1 MSWKWP
7 HKKSNW
13 INQLQKGQAAVL
25 RKCIWKWFPLL
36 FLHLFVFNSNEVTKA
51 LFFSLSDIGRSG
63 VRSRVDVFAG
73 RWPFKTSPCFHW
85 HGDVRA
91 VKDSSLSSLNSEG
104 NGPGTESCVRRETFT
119 PHRSEGKHS
128 SLKWTRAA
136 GRSPWI
142 KTRNFWRW
150 LRARESST
158 RRSTLTA
165 AANGPS
171 IAEQLLVDAR
181 PLLKKKKYAPAE
193 PPQPRLLRQIPRLI
207 NQLRD
212 TIRRLLLVCFFPP
225 PALAFLPLKSAVQV
239 PVPTCER
246 DTQHYGREADSGARH
261 GNTAGDSQ
269 RWIAVRGCEFAHW

>member
-1 MSWKWP
+1 M
-7 HKKSNW
+7 N
-13 INQLQKGQAAVL
+13 GQ
-25 RKCIWKWFPLL
+25 RHFSK
-36 FLHLFVFNSNEVTKA
+36 
-51 LFFSLSDIGRSG
+51 FSLSDIGRSG
-63 VRSRVDVFAG
+63 VRSKVDVFTG

-104 NGPGTESCVRRETFT
+104 NGPGRESCVRRETFT

-136 GRSPWI
+136 RRSPWI
-142 KTRNFWRW
+142 KTGNFWRW

-158 RRSTLTA
+158 RHSTLNRRRQRTFYCRATPRRCTA
-165 AANGPS
+165 T
-171 IAEQLLVDAR
+171 AEE
-181 PLLKKKKYAPAE
+181 KKYAPAE

-212 TIRRLLLVCFFPP
+212 TIRRLLLPPSPSYLWSPPCKSPYP
-225 PALAFLPLKSAVQV
+225 PAR
-239 PVPTCER
+239 E
-246 DTQHYGREADSGARH
+246 TQHYGREADSIARH